1 MTISRNTARNF
12 HRWAVTFIFFFCF
25 TGIHAQ
31 DIYWVFF
38 TDKANTQ
45 FNPYHYFDPKAI
57 ERRTQ
62 LGLSLYDS
70 TDFPLNATYVDQVSR
85 LSEEVIGQTR
95 WFNGMAV
102 STYQISEIQELPF
115 VKSVVFIQS
124 EGELADCHQEDV
136 LFANHLEDEMDLVL
150 PQVAR
155 MGGEKFVAAG
165 IDGKGCRIAI
175 LDGGFPN
182 TDKHDALKH
191 VFDNHQ
197 VIKTYNFPA
206 RKEDVY
212 GWNSHGTM
220 VFSCIAGIDRHN
232 QKMGMATGAEFLLA
246 RTEIGMEPRKEEV
259 WWMMGMEWADQNG
272 ANIISSSL
280 GYGKDR
286 YQPTQMD
293 GTSLVARAANMA
305 AAKGILVCN
314 SAGNEGSDKSWLT
327 IITPADADSVLAVG
341 GINSDGTPCS
351 FTSIG
356 PSSDGRL
363 KPNVAAYGNVTV
375 ANPLSTHTFSTVS
388 GTSFSCPLTAGFAAC
403 VWQLNPNLTNM
414 ELMRE
419 IERSGDMYPY
429 FDYTY
434 GYGVPQASYFIDK
447 KKELKSPIAK
457 ITRDEATN
465 EYTIEIPEEKADGG
479 FLFYETMDPNDRILF
494 YGMTKITPEQRSVK
508 ITNPAG
514 HSATTAKIRCLYNG
528 VVTEQACGPL
538 SSPSNPLLGSKSTY
552 YRTPA
557 TDKAST
563 RGVCGKWNIAP
574 YFSWGFI
581 IPQDGNCM
589 EIKGG
594 HSESF
599 NFGLRFKGNIAQ
611 WYSLGASVEI
621 GASWFCFNKR
631 AVANEADRYYLSPEC
646 IGIDDMPFQLRKDK
660 VRTSVINLEF
670 YQRFRL
676 MAGGLFH
683 YGLFIDTGIYGGLIF
698 SERYKGK
705 ILFFED
711 DGARDKRQRG
721 IYSRAINNAD
731 RFQWGVRMRLGFDII
746 AIYAQY
752 RFNDITHPAQL
763 PNAEVGVQLT
773 MPIGR

>member
-1 MTISRNTARNF
+1 MSISQNIARKFYRWTTI
-12 HRWAVTFIFFFCF
+12 FILFFSF

-38 TDKANTQ
+38 TDKANTE
-45 FNPYHYFDPKAI
+45 FDPYRYFDPKAI
-57 ERRTQ
+57 ERRAQ
-62 LGLSLYDS
+62 LGLSLHDS
-70 TDFPLNATYVDQVSR
+70 TDFPLNASYVDQVSR
-85 LSEEVIGQTR
+85 LSEEVIGHTR

-102 STYQISEIQELPF
+102 STYQITEIQKLPF

-124 EGELADCHQEDV
+124 EGELAACHPEEILV
-136 LFANHLEDEMDLVL
+136 ANHFEEEPELVL

-155 MGGEKFVAAG
+155 MGGEAFVAAG
-165 IDGKGCRIAI
+165 IDGKGRRIAI

-182 TDKHDALKH
+182 ADKHDALRH

-206 RKEDVY
+206 RKENVY

-220 VFSCIAGIDRHN
+220 VFSCIAGIEYDR
-232 QKMGMATGAEFLLA
+232 KMGMATGAEFLLA

-272 ANIISSSL
+272 ADIISSSL

-314 SAGNEGSDKSWLT
+314 SAGNEGSDKSWRT
-327 IITPADADSVLAVG
+327 IITPADADSVLTVG
-341 GINSDGTPCS
+341 GINSDGTPS
-351 FTSIG
+351 NFTSIG

-363 KPNVAAYGNVTV
+363 KPNVAAYGTVTA
-375 ANPLSTHTFSTVS
+375 ANPSSIHAFSTVS

-403 VWQLNPNLTNM
+403 AWQLNPNLTNM

-447 KKELKSPIAK
+447 KKESKSPIAI
-457 ITRDEATN
+457 ITRN
-465 EYTIEIPEEKADGG
+465 ELTQDYTIEIPEDKAVGG
-479 FLFYETMDPNDRILF
+479 FLFYEAMDQDDRILF
-494 YGMTKITPEQRSVK
+494 YGMEEITPDHRSVEM
-508 ITNPAG
+508 TNPAG
-514 HSATTAKIRCLYNG
+514 RYATGSKIRCLYHG
-528 VVTEQACGPL
+528 AVTEQACASPTGPHIAHL
-538 SSPSNPLLGSKSTY
+538 RSSSTY
-552 YRTPA
+552 YHTPA
-557 TDKAST
+557 TDKVST
-563 RGVCGKWNIAP
+563 RGVCGKWNLAP
-574 YFSWGFI
+574 YLTWGFI
-581 IPQDGNCM
+581 IPQHGNHM

-594 HSESF
+594 PSESF
-599 NFGLRFKGNIAQ
+599 NFGLRFKGNIVQ
-611 WYSLGASVEI
+611 WYSLGGSVEI
-621 GASWFCFNKR
+621 GASWFRFNKR
-631 AVANEADRYYLSPEC
+631 AVANKADGYYLSPEC

-698 SERYKGK
+698 SNRYKGK
-705 ILFFED
+705 ILFLED

-721 IYSRAINNAD
+721 TYSRAINNAD
-731 RFQWGVRMRLGFDII
+731 RFQWGVRLRLGFDIV

-773 MPIGR
+773 MPIGN